1 MAVTPKP
8 KTAKAPNVDIE
19 ALISKGGGTPGE
31 RIDKGKDGTIAIVL
45 RLPADMLDEVD
56 AVVKARAVRMP
67 RHTWILEAVHEK
79 LLRETDK

>member
-8 KTAKAPNVDIE
+8 KTAKAATVDIE

-31 RIDKGKDGTIAIVL
+31 QIDKEKDGTTAIVL
-45 RLPADMLDEVD
+45 RLPANMLDQVD
-56 AVVKARAVRMP
+56 AVVKARAVRIP